1 MSIASA
7 TVTPL
12 QHLRAVSEMALL
24 KDEGGGLMMK
34 HGITTITFDKGNF
47 VARWPA
53 GEG

>member
-12 QHLRAVSEMALL
+12 QHLRAVSEITLL